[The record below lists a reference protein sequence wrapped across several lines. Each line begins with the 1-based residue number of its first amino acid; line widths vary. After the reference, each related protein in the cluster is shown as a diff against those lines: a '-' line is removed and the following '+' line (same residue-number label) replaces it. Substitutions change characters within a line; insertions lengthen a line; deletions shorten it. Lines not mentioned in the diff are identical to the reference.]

1 MSRAAALRD
10 LALGIRLALAGGPSS
25 RLRAGMTAV
34 GVGLGVALLLGAASL
49 PTMVDRFQA
58 RGSARATSIEPSVK
72 RSDATLLIA
81 AANTA
86 FHGDDVRGR
95 DVQPE
100 GPRAPTP
107 PGVAALP
114 APGTMVVSPQ
124 LRALLASPGGALLR
138 ARLDA
143 RVVGTIGDSG
153 LKGPKELAFYRG
165 ATGLRER
172 ASGGVADRVARF
184 GDGGQREPLGA
195 LLTLLVAIAVT
206 VLLLPVAVF
215 VAAAVRFGGEDRDRR
230 LAALRLVGAD
240 RAMAAR
246 IAAGETLFGAGLG
259 VLVGGGMF
267 LAARPLAQHVS
278 LQSISVFPSDVRPSL
293 ALGLLIVV
301 GVPLMA
307 IAGSL
312 AALRRVVIEPLGV
325 VRRAPDARRRLSWRV
340 IPGVLGLLLL
350 VPMIGGFSMS
360 SGSSDTYRVAAGVC
374 LGLVGITTVL
384 PWLVEA
390 CVARLRGGSLAW
402 QLATRRLQ
410 MDGGTAARVVS
421 GIAVAVAGAIA
432 LQTLFTAAERQSTQD
447 TGLDLQRAQVSVSLS
462 SGVGV
467 RRSVLARDLRATA
480 GVRAAYVSLVGY
492 ADRGSGPPNASAE
505 VHIADCASLRLYLR
519 VPRCRD
525 GDVFLPPAD
534 TSLSARDR
542 GPVAGDRLLLGESGT
557 RGRARWTV
565 PADARRATTAQM
577 RDTDPLSFNAV
588 LATPGA
594 LPERR
599 LPDAS
604 PQALV
609 RLDLRDPDAIERM
622 RNTVARLDPRASVD
636 TLSRT
641 TTTRS
646 FASVRRVILA
656 GATAVLLLI
665 GASLLVGALEQLRE
679 RRRVLAVLVAFG
691 TRRGTMAVSVLWQ
704 ALIPVAVGLLVAV
717 SVGASLGALL
727 LKIVDQPVVFD
738 WQAIAAMSGVGGA
751 VVLLVTLL
759 TMPALWQLMRP
770 DGLRME

>member
-1 MSRAAALRD
+1 MRPGLRD
-10 LALGIRLALAGGPSS
+10 LALGLRLALAGGPSS
-25 RLRAGMTAV
+25 RLRAGMTAI

-49 PTMVDRFQA
+49 PSMVERFQE
-58 RGSARATSIEPSVK
+58 RGSARGVPIEGPIK
-72 RSDATLLIA
+72 RSDATLLVA

-86 FHGDDVRGR
+86 FHGEDVRGR

-100 GPRAPTP
+100 GPRAPRP

-114 APGTMVVSPQ
+114 APGTMVVSPK
-124 LRALLASPGGALLR
+124 LRELLAAPDGALLR

-143 RVVGTIGDSG
+143 RVVGTIGDAG
-153 LKGPKELAFYRG
+153 LKGPQELAFYRG
-165 ATGLRER
+165 ASGLKVRG
-172 ASGGVADRVARF
+172 SGGVADRAARF
-184 GDGGQREPLGA
+184 GDGGRPEPLGP

-259 VLVGGGMF
+259 VLVGAGVF
-267 LAARPLAQHVS
+267 LAARPLATQVS
-278 LQSISVFPSDVRPSL
+278 LQEISVFPSDVRPSL
-293 ALGLLIVV
+293 GFGLLIVL

-350 VPMIGGFSMS
+350 VPMIGGFSVS
-360 SGSSDTYRVAAGVC
+360 SGSSDTYRVAIGVC
-374 LGLVGITTVL
+374 LGLIGITTVL
-384 PWLVEA
+384 PWLVE
-390 CVARLRGGSLAW
+390 VAVRRLGGGSLAW

-447 TGLDLQRAQVSVSLS
+447 TGLDLGRAQVSVSVS
-462 SGVGV
+462 SGAGV
-467 RRSVLARDLRATA
+467 RRSVLARDLRATP
-480 GVRAAYVSLVGY
+480 GVRASYVTLTSY

-505 VHIADCASLRLYLR
+505 VHVGDCAALGLYLR
-519 VPRCRD
+519 VKGCRD

-534 TSLSARDR
+534 PGLSDRNR
-542 GPVAGDRLLLGESGT
+542 GPVAGDRLLLGETGS
-557 RGRARWTV
+557 RGRTHWTV
-565 PADARRATTAQM
+565 PAGTRRVATADARVAN
-577 RDTDPLSFNAV
+577 PISFNAV
-588 LATPGA
+588 LATPRA
-594 LPERR
+594 LPERLLR
-599 LPDAS
+599 APAE
-604 PQALV
+604 QALV
-609 RLDLRDPDAIERM
+609 KVDPRDRDAVERV
-622 RNTVARLDPRASVD
+622 RNTVARLDPSAAVE

-641 TTTRS
+641 RTARS
-646 FASVRRVILA
+646 FANVRRVILA

-679 RRRVLAVLVAFG
+679 RRQVLAVLVAFG

-704 ALIPVAVGLLVAV
+704 ALIPVAIGLLVAV
-717 SVGASLGALL
+717 AVGASLGALL
-727 LKIVDQPVVFD
+727 LKIVAQPIVFD
-738 WQAIAAMSGVGGA
+738 WGAIAAMSGVGGA

-759 TMPALWQLMRP
+759 TMPALWRLMRP